1 MIFNSFEFLYLFPI
15 VFCIYWCFVYAIGKN
30 KKAIGLRNFL
40 LIVISYGLY
49 LKWKP
54 IYALVLLF
62 ITVTTYLGG
71 RILGT
76 FNTPERPKNFWSRK
90 AVLYSAIVMALLP
103 LFCFKYLDFINSQI
117 MAAGELFGFEFGL
130 DGLNWALPL
139 GLSFYTFQAL
149 GYMIDVYRGNISAEK
164 NFRDYMLFVCFFPQ
178 ISSGPISKAQ
188 DLLPQIKECKPFDNR
203 QATDGLK
210 WLLWGMFMKVVIADR
225 LGAFVDSYDSQYVY
239 MSGIEN
245 LLLTFGY
252 TFQIYGDFAG
262 YSFMAMG
269 VGKLM
274 GFDLINNF
282 HQPYLATSITDFW
295 RRWHRSLSFW
305 LRDYVYISLGGNR
318 CGKLRNYWNIFGTFL
333 VSGIWHG
340 ANWTFI
346 VWGCIHGVIQMIEK
360 MFGLNKKV
368 ENKAVFVVRIFSTFI
383 VVNFAWIFFRQP
395 TFEGAFEQIGII
407 FTNHDLSFNF
417 TTPPLFYIAIGL
429 SVLFVRDIAVEFNI
443 KSLDFMNH
451 RYTFVR
457 WSYYVILLLLILLI
471 GVFDSSQFIYVNF

>member
-15 VFCIYWCFVYAIGKN
+15 VFCIYWFFVYAIGMN
-30 KKAIGLRNFL
+30 KKAVSLRNIF

-54 IYALVLLF
+54 VYALVLLF
-62 ITVTTYLGG
+62 ITAVTYIAG
-71 RILGT
+71 RIMDSFGT
-76 FNTPERPKNFWSRK
+76 SVRSK
-90 AVLYSAIVMALLP
+90 AIFSHKAILNSAVVMTLLP

-117 MAAGELFGFEFGL
+117 MGVGELCGMEFGIT
-130 DGLNWALPL
+130 GLNWALPL

-149 GYMIDVYRGNISAEK
+149 GYMIDVYRGNIKAEK
-164 NFRDYMLFVCFFPQ
+164 NFMDYMLFVCFFPQ

-188 DLLPQIKECKPFDNR
+188 DLFPQIKKCKSFDNQ
-203 QATDGLK
+203 QAIEGLK

-239 MSGIEN
+239 MSGVEN

-282 HQPYLATSITDFW
+282 NQPYLATSITDFW

-318 CGKLRNYWNIFGTFL
+318 CSKQKNYWNIFVTFL

-346 VWGCIHGVIQMIEK
+346 VWGGIHGVIQTIEK

-368 ENKAVFVVRIFSTFI
+368 ENKALLVVRIFATFI

-395 TFEGAFEQIGII
+395 AFAGAFEQIRII

-443 KSLDFMNH
+443 RNLDFMNH
-451 RYTFVR
+451 KYTFVR
-457 WSYYVILLLLILLI
+457 WSYYVVLALLVLLM
-471 GVFDSSQFIYVNF
+471 GVFDSSQFIYINF